1 MQVIFFIR
9 TTTKKKTD
17 SAKIRIRVKDG
28 IKNLYAVTPLE
39 LPVKYWN
46 QAAPKLRDK
55 IRDRTEFLERDT
67 YKDLIENLDK
77 HIRSEYLCLKWE
89 PDSQWLQGESDKYF
103 RPEQKPEPEPEQ
115 KTGTLFK
122 FIDEYVQT
130 SKTRINHG
138 SGKFISE
145 STIKK
150 YGTCYNLLKSF
161 SGERSLNFEDIDQQF
176 YDNFVRYLTT
186 VKKHTTNTVGK
197 QIAILKGFMN
207 EAAERKLHTN
217 TAHKSRKFKILSE
230 NVDSIYLNE
239 TELNTLFEYDF
250 RTDPDLKDVTVRKL
264 ERVRDLFLIGAWT
277 GCRFGDFTTI
287 RPENIKDGFIY
298 VEQEKTGNRV
308 KIPLHPVV
316 SAILTRYD
324 GKLPRAISNQ
334 KFNDYIK
341 DVAKAAGLATPETIS
356 YTKAGARVT
365 ETKPKHELISSHTAR
380 RSFATNLY
388 KSKFPT
394 IGIMKLTGH
403 TTEKSFLKYIKVTP
417 DEHAEMLQKHWLE
430 YEQQKVNI

>member
-1 MQVIFFIR
+1 
-9 TTTKKKTD
+9 
-17 SAKIRIRVKDG
+17 
-28 IKNLYAVTPLE
+28 
-39 LPVKYWN
+39 
-46 QAAPKLRDK
+46 
-55 IRDRTEFLERDT
+55 
-67 YKDLIENLDK
+67 
-77 HIRSEYLCLKWE
+77 
-89 PDSQWLQGESDKYF
+89 
-103 RPEQKPEPEPEQ
+103 
-115 KTGTLFK
+115 
-122 FIDEYVQT
+122 
-130 SKTRINHG
+130 
-138 SGKFISE
+138 
-145 STIKK
+145 
-150 YGTCYNLLKSF
+150 
-161 SGERSLNFEDIDQQF
+161 
-176 YDNFVRYLTT
+176 
-186 VKKHTTNTVGK
+186 
-197 QIAILKGFMN
+197 MN